1 MLSDRGA
8 ADELPVYGMVGQM
21 LAPDAASKSAPKP
34 FLYTHK
40 TFSIAYNKDQ
50 IIELN
55 LTSDAPVY
63 ARTLTPVLHSAHAR
77 PTPQAD
83 HARGHDHFH
92 LLCEVVVHHS

>member
-1 MLSDRGA
+1 MQLRTTTGTNSTLVRRLALLAARVVSDRYA
-8 ADELPVYGMVGQM
+8 TDELPVYGMVGQM

-55 LTSDAPVY
+55 LTSDAPV
-63 ARTLTPVLHSAHAR
+63 
-77 PTPQAD
+77 
-83 HARGHDHFH
+83 
-92 LLCEVVVHHS
+92 